1 MEATLGRVINPDGV
15 GKQRSQLIRGV
26 VLALRELASQNKPD
40 NHTRDIVAFI
50 VLALSAISNTIEQT
64 VSAWEKRGYWLK
76 ADRFRLDWM
85 WAETYG
91 AKLEQALLEDNWPDV
106 AVTAAQIAEKLRDV
120 KVPKRNRLGT
130 PWIGAWDK
138 LNASVKTT
146 KRVIPLERF
155 YTTVFPGNV
164 LDLGEIVTEIQISAL
179 PEGAKAKY
187 SKFSIRK
194 RPC

>member
-1 MEATLGRVINPDGV
+1 MGRVINPDGV

-138 LNASVKTT
+138 LNASVKTGPSF
-146 KRVIPLERF
+146 R
-155 YTTVFPGNV
+155 
-164 LDLGEIVTEIQISAL
+164 SS
-179 PEGAKAKY
+179 GAG
-187 SKFSIRK
+187 
-194 RPC
+194 